1 MAIIYT
7 YPVKTVPSLQD
18 SIVITDEADNKK
30 TKITGIG
37 AIIALI
43 TGDFCTTSLSQIDP
57 DFGPAVTADDCTQA
71 IRFTSSDASVTI
83 TGNNVAKIIDFTA
96 AGGGGGGCPTNYVLK
111 PVTCEEG
118 DCFINPK
125 LETWVWTCDETLGA
139 LAPGYIDNL
148 ILNGTA
154 VPHPSSDLG
163 DSCWYIEAVTL
174 SAAGATCETC
184 CTPSETVYK
193 LFPCSPG
200 TTYYTTE
207 TLTPGVSGLIGLVVI
222 ATTPDGTKCYT
233 ISEDSGPTI
242 AVTLGAVQEF
252 GCETPAC
259 TVLPTFSFV
268 DCTDPTAFVTGT
280 IEPPYAIGKVFTF
293 CCEGGTLDQTVKC
306 WEYVGDIGLPV
317 GGTFDPCVNF
327 GAELDNCDC
336 CFNRCNYTYTAC
348 PGAPAGFPGILT
360 FNLGMDPT
368 TSCDCITPQNDIVVD
383 DGAGNFWCYNTPE
396 SLCLPADELYT
407 ILGVPDAPCDD
418 SLYCPAVP
426 ATYTW
431 ESCDDGGPLV
441 TVAVDP
447 GIPVGQIDRYCCD
460 EGEIVNYCFEYKGNI
475 GELVGGSFPCAGP
488 IETYPADCMCCEH
501 PCTYQY
507 TACPGYS
514 GPFPP
519 TIDVNVG
526 FDISGCDCATPDSDI
541 YITIGP
547 DTWCYNTPVK
557 VCLPGAFTPTGVAEC
572 GNGEICPTPEV
583 DLRWKICS
591 EGVEAWRYEDELD
604 PIPAPFNVPGNHY
617 IGELNTPGTCVNGD
631 CCIEVEETI
640 SLGAAVSWSTF
651 LGETSCDSAYNA
663 TWEDCACCVNYD
675 VVEYTA
681 CDETCEIEGVHYPT
695 LYVDVC
701 LWGDS
706 IGESWKPSNAPT
718 FMTLNPSGEEC
729 CYQLT
734 DQDPCIPETLISTH
748 GFIYDDLGYGDPAW
762 IDCTCTDIVYF
773 QYRECG
779 SEVWIDTDTDL
790 DAYNGGGS
798 WQNLAG
804 DTCYE
809 IQEGGAGGPAIDP
822 AILFVTEFFG
832 AGELLPCDCCEQI
845 LREYTICPDPVC
857 NPLAATTLL
866 IDVAL
871 VPGWTPI
878 SHQVVVGE
886 ETASS
891 ISCCYILEE
900 SIPTCQPPTGTIITT
915 ATDCEDVACNL
926 L

>member
-7 YPVKTVPSLQD
+7 YPRVNNPDGTEL
-18 SIVITDEADNKK
+18 IVVSETKNKNS
-30 TKITGIG
+30 TR
-37 AIIALI
+37 LI
-43 TGDFCTTSLSQIDP
+43 TLAGICEFCDESTGCDHSFKYIQTKSLT
-57 DFGPAVTADDCTQA
+57 PAEA
-71 IRFTSSDASVTI
+71 IGCDQTLELTSSDATVSI
-83 TGNNVAKIIDFTA
+83 TNVGNIIDFTA
-96 AGGGGGGCPTNYVLK
+96 ASGGGGCPATYVMRDVICEDDGSCTLNTK
-111 PVTCEEG
+111 PNEW
-118 DCFINPK
+118 IY
-125 LETWVWTCDETLGA
+125 TCDETLGA
-139 LAPGYIDNL
+139 LAPGYIDNVTF
-148 ILNGTA
+148 NG
-154 VPHPSSDLG
+154 VSSDV
-163 DSCWYIEAVTL
+163 CWYIELATF
-174 SAAGATCETC
+174 SASSSSCVAC
-184 CTPSETVYK
+184 CPPEEPEYK
-193 LFPCSPG
+193 LTPCDGG
-200 TTYYTTE
+200 TKYYTDAS
-207 TLTPGVSGLIGLVVI
+207 LTPGIVAVVGLVVL

-233 ISEDSGPTI
+233 VTEESGDPPI
-242 AVTLGAVQEF
+242 AITLGPPVADCSAPEC
-252 GCETPAC
+252 GTPTTTYSWVDCADSFSYV
-259 TVLPTFSFV
+259 TVDVDPGLVIGNTFS
-268 DCTDPTAFVTGT
+268 
-280 IEPPYAIGKVFTF
+280 Y
-293 CCEGGTLDQTVKC
+293 CCEAATPFQTVKC
-306 WEYVGDIGLPV
+306 WEYIGEAGLPV
-317 GGTFDPCVNF
+317 GGTFDPCVPVNVH
-327 GAELDNCDC
+327 DNCDC

-348 PGAPAGFPGILT
+348 VGSPAGFPATLT
-360 FNLGMDPT
+360 FNVGMDPT
-368 TSCDCITPQNDIVVD
+368 SSCLCNSPETDIVVTND
-383 DGAGNFWCYNTPE
+383 TLGTTWCYNSPE
-396 SLCLPADELYT
+396 ANCLPADDGYT
-407 ILGVPDAPCDD
+407 ITDVPDAPCDD
-418 SLYCPAVP
+418 VEHCPAVP

-447 GIPVGQIDRYCCD
+447 GITVGQIDRYCCD

-488 IETYPADCMCCEH
+488 VETYPSDCMCCEF

-507 TACPGYS
+507 VACPGAPA
-514 GPFPP
+514 GFAPV
-519 TIDVNVG
+519 IDVQVP
-526 FDISGCDCATPDSDI
+526 FDISGCNCDTPDPDI
-541 YITIGP
+541 YITIG
-547 DTWCYNTPVK
+547 DETWCYNTPTK
-557 VCLPGAFTPTGVAEC
+557 VCVPPTTTPTGIAVC
-572 GNGEICPTPEV
+572 GDVEKCPS
-583 DLRWKICS
+583 DLRWKMCS
-591 EGVEAWRYEDELD
+591 EGVGAWRYNDELD

-617 IGELNTPGTCVNGD
+617 IGELSTPGICANGD
-631 CCIEVEETI
+631 CCIEVEATI
-640 SLGAAVSWSTF
+640 SLGLAVGWSTF
-651 LGETSCDSAYNA
+651 LAATSCDSAYNDI
-663 TWEDCACCVNYD
+663 WIDCGCCVYHD

-681 CDETCEIEGVHYPT
+681 CDETCEVEGVTYPT

-701 LWGDS
+701 QWGNA

-718 FMTLNPSGEEC
+718 FMTLSPGGEEC
-729 CYQLT
+729 CYEMT
-734 DQDPCIPETLISTH
+734 DQDPCISETLISTH

-762 IDCTCTDIVYF
+762 IDCTCTDVVYF

-832 AGELLPCDCCEQI
+832 AGGLLPCECCEQI

-900 SIPTCQPPTGTIITT
+900 SIPTCQPPTGTITTT